1 MGFPRQKYWNGLSF
15 PSPEDLPD
23 LEINLWSPSLQADSL
38 WSELPGKPME
48 VKYLYTIN
56 YNTLMKDIEE
66 DTNEWKETP
75 CLWIGRINI
84 IKMSKLCKA
93 ITKSIQFL

>member
-1 MGFPRQKYWNGLSF
+1 
-15 PSPEDLPD
+15 
-23 LEINLWSPSLQADSL
+23 
-38 WSELPGKPME
+38 
-48 VKYLYTIN
+48 
-56 YNTLMKDIEE
+56 MKDIEE